1 MLLLKQLENVP
12 KFYPVINTLGVVD
25 ITADLHTYHSYLIT
39 DQVLQG
45 IYVIDFTSMQ

>member
-25 ITADLHTYHSYLIT
+25 ITTDLHSYIL
-39 DQVLQG
+39 
-45 IYVIDFTSMQ
+45 